1 MIKQIFSGISAYK
14 EAFVL
19 LSKLKLWNYFII
31 PTVISLLTFLFIVY
45 TAIEYSATIGKLLAE
60 IWIWNWGKEIVMM
73 LSSFG
78 GGLVILVIG
87 LMLYKYIVLAIS
99 APFMG
104 VVSEKIELHLNGG
117 FYADYKKTTFIA
129 QLWRG
134 IQVNV
139 RNLGMELFFTF
150 PLLLLKFIP
159 VVNLFSSVLLFL
171 IQAYYAGFGNIDYTL
186 ERHFNYKKSINFI
199 DKNKGFAI
207 GNGIVFMLFLL
218 IPFIGIILVLPL
230 SVTAPSTRTL
240 KILNNNAPLTYE
252 K

>member
-60 IWIWNWGKEIVMM
+60 IWIWNWGNEIVMM

-171 IQAYYAGFGNIDYTL
+171 IQAYYAGFGNMDYTL
-186 ERHFNYKKSINFI
+186 ERYFSFKKSLGFVK
-199 DKNKGFAI
+199 KNTGYSI
-207 GNGIVFMLFLL
+207 GNGIVFIGCLFLPVL
-218 IPFIGIILVLPL
+218 GIIIVLPL
-230 SVTAPSTRTL
+230 SVTAASIQTIALLNKENERS
-240 KILNNNAPLTYE
+240 IL
-252 K
+252 

>member
-31 PTVISLLTFLFIVY
+31 PTVLSLLTFLFIVY

-171 IQAYYAGFGNIDYTL
+171 IQAYYAGFGNMDYTL
-186 ERHFNYKKSINFI
+186 ERYFSFKKSLGFVK
-199 DKNKGFAI
+199 KNTGYSI
-207 GNGIVFMLFLL
+207 GNGIVFIGCLFLPVL
-218 IPFIGIILVLPL
+218 GIIIVLPL
-230 SVTAPSTRTL
+230 SVTAASIQTIALLNKENERS
-240 KILNNNAPLTYE
+240 IL
-252 K
+252 

>member
-1 MIKQIFSGISAYK
+1 
-14 EAFVL
+14 
-19 LSKLKLWNYFII
+19 
-31 PTVISLLTFLFIVY
+31 
-45 TAIEYSATIGKLLAE
+45 
-60 IWIWNWGKEIVMM
+60 
-73 LSSFG
+73 
-78 GGLVILVIG
+78 
-87 LMLYKYIVLAIS
+87 MLYKYIVLAIS

-171 IQAYYAGFGNIDYTL
+171 IQAYYAGFGNMDYTL
-186 ERHFNYKKSINFI
+186 ERYFSFKKSLGFVK
-199 DKNKGFAI
+199 KNTGYSI
-207 GNGIVFMLFLL
+207 GNGIVFIGCLFLPVL
-218 IPFIGIILVLPL
+218 GIIIVLPL
-230 SVTAPSTRTL
+230 SVTAASIQTIALLNKENERS
-240 KILNNNAPLTYE
+240 IL
-252 K
+252 

>member
-1 MIKQIFSGISAYK
+1 MIKQIFFGISAYK

-45 TAIEYSATIGKLLAE
+45 TAIGYSATIGQFLAE

-117 FYADYKKTTFIA
+117 FYTDCKKTTFIA

-171 IQAYYAGFGNIDYTL
+171 IQAYYAGFGNMDYTL
-186 ERHFNYKKSINFI
+186 ERYFSFKESLGFVK
-199 DKNKGFAI
+199 KNKGYSI
-207 GNGIVFMLFLL
+207 GNGIVFIGCLF
-218 IPFIGIILVLPL
+218 IPVLGIIIVLPL
-230 SVTAPSTRTL
+230 SVTAASIQTIALLNKENERS
-240 KILNNNAPLTYE
+240 IL
-252 K
+252 

>member
-1 MIKQIFSGISAYK
+1 MIKQIFFGISAYK

-45 TAIEYSATIGKLLAE
+45 TAIGYSATIGQLLAE

-87 LMLYKYIVLAIS
+87 LMFYKYIVLAIS

-117 FYADYKKTTFIA
+117 FYADCKKTTFIA

-139 RNLGMELFFTF
+139 RNLGMELFITF

-159 VVNLFSSVLLFL
+159 VVNLFSSILLFL
-171 IQAYYAGFGNIDYTL
+171 IQAYYAGFGNMDYTL
-186 ERHFNYKKSINFI
+186 ERYFSFKESLGFVK
-199 DKNKGFAI
+199 KNKGYSI
-207 GNGIVFMLFLL
+207 GNGIVFIGCLFLPVL
-218 IPFIGIILVLPL
+218 GIIIVLPL
-230 SVTAPSTRTL
+230 SVTAASIQTIALLNKENERS
-240 KILNNNAPLTYE
+240 IL
-252 K
+252 

>member
-1 MIKQIFSGISAYK
+1 MIKQIFFGISAYK

-45 TAIEYSATIGKLLAE
+45 TAIGYSATIGQLLAE

-87 LMLYKYIVLAIS
+87 LMFYKYIVLAIS

-117 FYADYKKTTFIA
+117 FYTDCKKTTFIA

-139 RNLGMELFFTF
+139 RNLGMELFITF

-159 VVNLFSSVLLFL
+159 VVNLFSTILLFL
-171 IQAYYAGFGNIDYTL
+171 IQAYYAGFGNMDYTL
-186 ERHFNYKKSINFI
+186 ERYFSFKESLGFVK
-199 DKNKGFAI
+199 KNKGYSI
-207 GNGIVFMLFLL
+207 GNGIVFIGCLFLPVL
-218 IPFIGIILVLPL
+218 GIIIVLPL
-230 SVTAPSTRTL
+230 SVTAASIQTIALLNKENERS
-240 KILNNNAPLTYE
+240 IL
-252 K
+252 

>member
-1 MIKQIFSGISAYK
+1 MIKQIFFGISAYK

-45 TAIEYSATIGKLLAE
+45 TAIGYSATIGQLLAE

-87 LMLYKYIVLAIS
+87 LMFYKYIVLAIS

-117 FYADYKKTTFIA
+117 FYTDCKKTTFIA

-171 IQAYYAGFGNIDYTL
+171 IQAYYAGFGNMDYTL
-186 ERHFNYKKSINFI
+186 ERYFSFKESLGFVK
-199 DKNKGFAI
+199 KNKGYSI
-207 GNGIVFMLFLL
+207 GNGIVFIGCLFLPVL
-218 IPFIGIILVLPL
+218 GIIIVLPL
-230 SVTAPSTRTL
+230 SVTAASIQTIALLNKENERS
-240 KILNNNAPLTYE
+240 IL
-252 K
+252 

>member
-171 IQAYYAGFGNIDYTL
+171 IQAYYAGFGNMDYTL
-186 ERHFNYKKSINFI
+186 ERYFSFKKSLGFVK
-199 DKNKGFAI
+199 KNTGYSI
-207 GNGIVFMLFLL
+207 GNGIVFIGCLFLPVL
-218 IPFIGIILVLPL
+218 GIIIVLPL
-230 SVTAPSTRTL
+230 SVTAASIQTIALLNKENERS
-240 KILNNNAPLTYE
+240 IL
-252 K
+252 

>member
-1 MIKQIFSGISAYK
+1 MIKQIFFGISAYK

-45 TAIEYSATIGKLLAE
+45 TAIGYSATIGQLLAE

-78 GGLVILVIG
+78 GGLVIFVIG

-117 FYADYKKTTFIA
+117 FYTDCKKTTFIA

-171 IQAYYAGFGNIDYTL
+171 IQAYYAGFGNMDYTL
-186 ERHFNYKKSINFI
+186 ERYFSFKESLGFVK
-199 DKNKGFAI
+199 KNKGYSI
-207 GNGIVFMLFLL
+207 GNGIVFIGCLFL
-218 IPFIGIILVLPL
+218 PFLGIIIVLPL
-230 SVTAPSTRTL
+230 SVTAASIQTIALLNKENERS
-240 KILNNNAPLTYE
+240 IL
-252 K
+252 

>member
-19 LSKLKLWNYFII
+19 LSKLKLWNYFVI
-31 PTVISLLTFLFIVY
+31 PTVLSLLTFLFIVY
-45 TAIEYSATIGKLLAE
+45 IALGYSATIGQLLAE
-60 IWIWNWGKEIVMM
+60 IWIWNWGKEIVMT

-171 IQAYYAGFGNIDYTL
+171 IQAYYAGFGNMDYTL
-186 ERHFNYKKSINFI
+186 ERYFSFKESLGFVK
-199 DKNKGFAI
+199 KNKGYSI
-207 GNGIVFMLFLL
+207 GNGIVFIGCLFLPVL
-218 IPFIGIILVLPL
+218 GVIIVLPL
-230 SVTAPSTRTL
+230 SVTAASIQTIALLNKENERS
-240 KILNNNAPLTYE
+240 IL
-252 K
+252 

>member
-139 RNLGMELFFTF
+139 RNLGMELFITF

-159 VVNLFSSVLLFL
+159 VVNLFSTVLLFL
-171 IQAYYAGFGNIDYTL
+171 IQAYYVGFGNMDYTL
-186 ERHFNYKKSINFI
+186 ERYFSFKESLGFVKKNTGYS
-199 DKNKGFAI
+199 I
-207 GNGIVFMLFLL
+207 GNGIVFIGCLFLPVL
-218 IPFIGIILVLPL
+218 GIIIVLPL
-230 SVTAPSTRTL
+230 SVTAASIQTIALLNKENERS
-240 KILNNNAPLTYE
+240 IL
-252 K
+252 

>member
-31 PTVISLLTFLFIVY
+31 PTVLSLLTFLFIVY
-45 TAIEYSATIGKLLAE
+45 TAIGYSATIGQLLAE

-159 VVNLFSSVLLFL
+159 VVNLFSTVLLFL
-171 IQAYYAGFGNIDYTL
+171 IQAYYAGFGNMDYTL
-186 ERHFNYKKSINFI
+186 ERYFSFKESLGFVK
-199 DKNKGFAI
+199 KNKGYSI
-207 GNGIVFMLFLL
+207 GNGIVFIGCLFLPVL
-218 IPFIGIILVLPL
+218 GIIIVLPL
-230 SVTAPSTRTL
+230 SVTAASIQTIALLNKENERS
-240 KILNNNAPLTYE
+240 IL
-252 K
+252 

>member
-1 MIKQIFSGISAYK
+1 MIKQIFFGISAYK

-45 TAIEYSATIGKLLAE
+45 TAIGYSATIGQLLAE

-171 IQAYYAGFGNIDYTL
+171 IQAYYAGFGNMDYTL
-186 ERHFNYKKSINFI
+186 ERYFSFKESLGFVK
-199 DKNKGFAI
+199 KNKGYSI
-207 GNGIVFMLFLL
+207 GNGIVFIGCLFLPVL
-218 IPFIGIILVLPL
+218 GIIIVLPL
-230 SVTAPSTRTL
+230 SVTAASIQTIALLNKENERS
-240 KILNNNAPLTYE
+240 IL
-252 K
+252 

>member
-45 TAIEYSATIGKLLAE
+45 IALGYSATIGQLLAE
-60 IWIWNWGKEIVMM
+60 IWIWNWGKEIVMT

-171 IQAYYAGFGNIDYTL
+171 IQAYYAGFGNMDYTL
-186 ERHFNYKKSINFI
+186 ERYFSFKKSLGFVK
-199 DKNKGFAI
+199 KNTGYSI
-207 GNGIVFMLFLL
+207 GNGIVFIGCLFLPVL
-218 IPFIGIILVLPL
+218 GVIIVLPL
-230 SVTAPSTRTL
+230 SVTAASIQTIALLNKENERS
-240 KILNNNAPLTYE
+240 IL
-252 K
+252 

>member
-171 IQAYYAGFGNIDYTL
+171 IQAYYAGFGNMDYTL
-186 ERHFNYKKSINFI
+186 ERYFSFKKSLGFVK
-199 DKNKGFAI
+199 KNTGYSI
-207 GNGIVFMLFLL
+207 GNGIVFIGCLFFPVL
-218 IPFIGIILVLPL
+218 GIIIVLPL
-230 SVTAPSTRTL
+230 SVTAASIQTIALLNKENERS
-240 KILNNNAPLTYE
+240 IL
-252 K
+252 

>member
-1 MIKQIFSGISAYK
+1 MIKQIFFGISAYK

-45 TAIEYSATIGKLLAE
+45 TAIGYSATIGQLLAE

-78 GGLVILVIG
+78 GGLVIFVIG

-117 FYADYKKTTFIA
+117 FYTDCKKTTFIA

-139 RNLGMELFFTF
+139 RNLGMELFITF

-171 IQAYYAGFGNIDYTL
+171 IQAYYAGFGNMDYTL
-186 ERHFNYKKSINFI
+186 ERYFSFKESLGFVK
-199 DKNKGFAI
+199 KNKGYSI
-207 GNGIVFMLFLL
+207 GNGIVFIGCLF
-218 IPFIGIILVLPL
+218 IPVLGIIIVLPL
-230 SVTAPSTRTL
+230 SVTAATIQTIALLNKENERS
-240 KILNNNAPLTYE
+240 IL
-252 K
+252 

>member
-31 PTVISLLTFLFIVY
+31 PTVLSLLTFLFIVY
-45 TAIEYSATIGKLLAE
+45 IALGYSATIGQLLAE
-60 IWIWNWGKEIVMM
+60 IWIWNWGKEIVMT

-171 IQAYYAGFGNIDYTL
+171 IQAYYAGFGNMDYTL
-186 ERHFNYKKSINFI
+186 ERYFSFKKSLGFVK
-199 DKNKGFAI
+199 KNTGYSI
-207 GNGIVFMLFLL
+207 GNGIVFIGCLFLPVL
-218 IPFIGIILVLPL
+218 GIIIVLPL
-230 SVTAPSTRTL
+230 SVTAASIQTIALLNKENERS
-240 KILNNNAPLTYE
+240 IL
-252 K
+252 

>member
-45 TAIEYSATIGKLLAE
+45 TAVGYSATIGQLLAE

-171 IQAYYAGFGNIDYTL
+171 IQAYYAGFGNMDYTL
-186 ERHFNYKKSINFI
+186 ERYFNYKESLGFVK
-199 DKNKGFAI
+199 KNKGYSI
-207 GNGIVFMLFLL
+207 GNGIVFIGCLFLPVL
-218 IPFIGIILVLPL
+218 GIIIVLPL
-230 SVTAPSTRTL
+230 SVTAASIQTIALL
-240 KILNNNAPLTYE
+240 KKENERSIL
-252 K
+252 

>member
-1 MIKQIFSGISAYK
+1 MIKQIFFGISAYK

-45 TAIEYSATIGKLLAE
+45 TAIGYSATIGQLLAE

-78 GGLVILVIG
+78 GGLVIFVIG

-117 FYADYKKTTFIA
+117 FYTDCKKTTFIA

-171 IQAYYAGFGNIDYTL
+171 IQAYYAGFGNMDYTL
-186 ERHFNYKKSINFI
+186 ERYFSFKESLGFVK
-199 DKNKGFAI
+199 KNKGYSI
-207 GNGIVFMLFLL
+207 GNGIVFIGCLFLPVL
-218 IPFIGIILVLPL
+218 GIIIVLPL
-230 SVTAPSTRTL
+230 SVTAASIQTIALLNKENERS
-240 KILNNNAPLTYE
+240 IL
-252 K
+252 

>member
-31 PTVISLLTFLFIVY
+31 PTVLSLLTFLFIVY
-45 TAIEYSATIGKLLAE
+45 TAVGYSATIGQLLAE

-171 IQAYYAGFGNIDYTL
+171 IQAYYAGFGNMDYTL
-186 ERHFNYKKSINFI
+186 ERYFSFKKSLGFVK
-199 DKNKGFAI
+199 KNKGYSI
-207 GNGIVFMLFLL
+207 GNGIVFIGCLFLPVL
-218 IPFIGIILVLPL
+218 GIIIVLPL
-230 SVTAPSTRTL
+230 SVTAASIQTIALLNKENERS
-240 KILNNNAPLTYE
+240 IL
-252 K
+252 

>member
-1 MIKQIFSGISAYK
+1 MIKQIFFGISAYK

-45 TAIEYSATIGKLLAE
+45 TAIGYSATIGQLLAE

-78 GGLVILVIG
+78 GGLVIFVIG

-117 FYADYKKTTFIA
+117 FYTDCKKTTFIA

-171 IQAYYAGFGNIDYTL
+171 IQAYYAGFGNMDYTL
-186 ERHFNYKKSINFI
+186 ERYFSFKESLGFVKKNTGYS
-199 DKNKGFAI
+199 I
-207 GNGIVFMLFLL
+207 GNGIVFIGCLFLPVL
-218 IPFIGIILVLPL
+218 GIIIVLPL
-230 SVTAPSTRTL
+230 SVTAASIQTIALLNKENERS
-240 KILNNNAPLTYE
+240 IL
-252 K
+252 

>member
-1 MIKQIFSGISAYK
+1 MIKQIFFGISAYK

-45 TAIEYSATIGKLLAE
+45 TAIGYSATIGQLLAE

-117 FYADYKKTTFIA
+117 FYTDCKKTTFIA

-139 RNLGMELFFTF
+139 RNLGMELFITF

-171 IQAYYAGFGNIDYTL
+171 IQAYYAGFGNMDYTL
-186 ERHFNYKKSINFI
+186 ERYFSFKESLGFVK
-199 DKNKGFAI
+199 KNKGYSI
-207 GNGIVFMLFLL
+207 GNGIVFIGCLFLPVL
-218 IPFIGIILVLPL
+218 GIIIVLPL
-230 SVTAPSTRTL
+230 SVTAASIQTIALLNKENERS
-240 KILNNNAPLTYE
+240 IL
-252 K
+252 

>member
-1 MIKQIFSGISAYK
+1 MIKQIFFGISAYK

-45 TAIEYSATIGKLLAE
+45 TAIGYSATIGQLLAE

-117 FYADYKKTTFIA
+117 FYTDCKKTTFIA

-139 RNLGMELFFTF
+139 RNLGMELFITF

-159 VVNLFSSVLLFL
+159 VVNLFSTILLFL
-171 IQAYYAGFGNIDYTL
+171 IQAYYAGFGNMDYTL
-186 ERHFNYKKSINFI
+186 ERYFRFKESLGFVK
-199 DKNKGFAI
+199 KNKGYSI
-207 GNGIVFMLFLL
+207 GNGIVFIGCLFLPVL
-218 IPFIGIILVLPL
+218 GIIIVLPL
-230 SVTAPSTRTL
+230 SVTAASIQTIALLNKENERS
-240 KILNNNAPLTYE
+240 IL
-252 K
+252 

>member
-1 MIKQIFSGISAYK
+1 MIKQIFFGISAYK

-45 TAIEYSATIGKLLAE
+45 TAIGYSATIGQLLAE

-87 LMLYKYIVLAIS
+87 LMFYKYIVLAIS

-117 FYADYKKTTFIA
+117 FYTDCKKTTFIA

-139 RNLGMELFFTF
+139 RNLGMELFITF

-159 VVNLFSSVLLFL
+159 VVNLFSTVLLFL
-171 IQAYYAGFGNIDYTL
+171 IQAYYAGFGNMDYTL
-186 ERHFNYKKSINFI
+186 ERYFSFKESLGFVK
-199 DKNKGFAI
+199 KNKGYSI
-207 GNGIVFMLFLL
+207 GNGIVFIGCLFLPVL
-218 IPFIGIILVLPL
+218 GIIIVLPL
-230 SVTAPSTRTL
+230 SVTAASIQTIALLNKENERS
-240 KILNNNAPLTYE
+240 IL
-252 K
+252 

>member
-19 LSKLKLWNYFII
+19 LSKLKLWNFFII

-171 IQAYYAGFGNIDYTL
+171 IQAYYAGFGNMDYTL
-186 ERHFNYKKSINFI
+186 ERYFSFKKSLGFVK
-199 DKNKGFAI
+199 KNTGYSI
-207 GNGIVFMLFLL
+207 GNGIVFIGCLFLPVL
-218 IPFIGIILVLPL
+218 GIIIVLPL
-230 SVTAPSTRTL
+230 SVTAASIQTIALLNKENERS
-240 KILNNNAPLTYE
+240 IL
-252 K
+252 

>member
-1 MIKQIFSGISAYK
+1 
-14 EAFVL
+14 

-171 IQAYYAGFGNIDYTL
+171 IQAYYAGFGNMDYTL
-186 ERHFNYKKSINFI
+186 ERYFSFKKSLGFVK
-199 DKNKGFAI
+199 KNTGYSI
-207 GNGIVFMLFLL
+207 GNGIVFIGCLFLPVL
-218 IPFIGIILVLPL
+218 GIIIVLPL
-230 SVTAPSTRTL
+230 SVTAASIQTIALLNKENERS
-240 KILNNNAPLTYE
+240 IL
-252 K
+252 

>member
-134 IQVNV
+134 VQVNV
-139 RNLGMELFFTF
+139 RNLGMELFITF

-159 VVNLFSSVLLFL
+159 VVNLFSTVLLFL
-171 IQAYYAGFGNIDYTL
+171 IQAYYAGFGNMDYTL
-186 ERHFNYKKSINFI
+186 ERYFSFKESLGFVKKNTGYS
-199 DKNKGFAI
+199 I
-207 GNGIVFMLFLL
+207 GNGIVFIGCLFLPVL
-218 IPFIGIILVLPL
+218 GVIIVLPL
-230 SVTAPSTRTL
+230 SVTAASIQTIALLNKENERS
-240 KILNNNAPLTYE
+240 IL
-252 K
+252 

>member
-1 MIKQIFSGISAYK
+1 MIKQIFFGISAYK

-31 PTVISLLTFLFIVY
+31 PTVLSLLTFLFIVY
-45 TAIEYSATIGKLLAE
+45 TAIGYSATIGQLLAE

-171 IQAYYAGFGNIDYTL
+171 IQAYYAGFGNMDYTL
-186 ERHFNYKKSINFI
+186 ERYFSFKESLGFVK
-199 DKNKGFAI
+199 KNKGYSI
-207 GNGIVFMLFLL
+207 GNGIVFIGCLFLPVL
-218 IPFIGIILVLPL
+218 GVIIVLPL
-230 SVTAPSTRTL
+230 SVTAASIQTIALLNKENERS
-240 KILNNNAPLTYE
+240 IL
-252 K
+252 

>member
-171 IQAYYAGFGNIDYTL
+171 IQAYYAGFGNMDYTL
-186 ERHFNYKKSINFI
+186 ERYFSFKKSLGFVK
-199 DKNKGFAI
+199 KNTGYSI
-207 GNGIVFMLFLL
+207 GNGIVFIGCLFLPVL
-218 IPFIGIILVLPL
+218 GIIIVLPL
-230 SVTAPSTRTL
+230 SVTAASIQTIPLLNKENERS
-240 KILNNNAPLTYE
+240 IL
-252 K
+252 

>member
-1 MIKQIFSGISAYK
+1 MIKQIFFGISAYK

-45 TAIEYSATIGKLLAE
+45 TAIGYSATIGQLLAE

-87 LMLYKYIVLAIS
+87 LMFYKYIVLAIS

-117 FYADYKKTTFIA
+117 FYTDCKKTTFIA

-139 RNLGMELFFTF
+139 RNLGMELFITF

-159 VVNLFSSVLLFL
+159 VVNLFSTILLFL
-171 IQAYYAGFGNIDYTL
+171 IQAYYAGFGNMDYTL
-186 ERHFNYKKSINFI
+186 ERYFSFKESLGFVK
-199 DKNKGFAI
+199 KNKGYSI
-207 GNGIVFMLFLL
+207 GNGIVFIGCLFLPVL
-218 IPFIGIILVLPL
+218 GIIIVLPL
-230 SVTAPSTRTL
+230 SVTAASIQTIA
-240 KILNNNAPLTYE
+240 ILNKENERSIL
-252 K
+252 

>member
-1 MIKQIFSGISAYK
+1 MIKQIFFGISAYK

-45 TAIEYSATIGKLLAE
+45 TAIGYSATIGQLLAE

-78 GGLVILVIG
+78 GGLVIFVIG

-117 FYADYKKTTFIA
+117 FYTDCKKTTFIA

-139 RNLGMELFFTF
+139 RNLGMELFITF

-159 VVNLFSSVLLFL
+159 VVNLFSTILLFL
-171 IQAYYAGFGNIDYTL
+171 IQAYYAGFGNMDYTL
-186 ERHFNYKKSINFI
+186 ERYFSFKESLGFVK
-199 DKNKGFAI
+199 KNKGYSI
-207 GNGIVFMLFLL
+207 GNGIVFIGCLF
-218 IPFIGIILVLPL
+218 IPVLGIIIVLPL
-230 SVTAPSTRTL
+230 SVTAATIQTIALLNKENERS
-240 KILNNNAPLTYE
+240 IL
-252 K
+252 

>member
-31 PTVISLLTFLFIVY
+31 PTAISLLTFLFIVY

-171 IQAYYAGFGNIDYTL
+171 IQAYYAGFGNMDYTL
-186 ERHFNYKKSINFI
+186 ERYFSFKKSLGFVK
-199 DKNKGFAI
+199 KNTGYSI
-207 GNGIVFMLFLL
+207 GNGIVFIGCLFLPVL
-218 IPFIGIILVLPL
+218 GIIIVLPL
-230 SVTAPSTRTL
+230 SVTAASIQTIALLNKENERS
-240 KILNNNAPLTYE
+240 IL
-252 K
+252 

>member
-60 IWIWNWGKEIVMM
+60 IWIWNWGKEIVMT

-171 IQAYYAGFGNIDYTL
+171 IQAYYAGFGNMDYTL
-186 ERHFNYKKSINFI
+186 ERYFSFKKSLGFVK
-199 DKNKGFAI
+199 KNTGYSI
-207 GNGIVFMLFLL
+207 GNGIVFIGCLFLPVL
-218 IPFIGIILVLPL
+218 GIIIVLPL
-230 SVTAPSTRTL
+230 SVTAASIQTIALLNKENERS
-240 KILNNNAPLTYE
+240 IL
-252 K
+252 

>member
-45 TAIEYSATIGKLLAE
+45 TAVGYSATIGQLLAE

-171 IQAYYAGFGNIDYTL
+171 IQAYYAGFGNMDYTL
-186 ERHFNYKKSINFI
+186 ERYFSFKESLGFVK
-199 DKNKGFAI
+199 KNKGYSI
-207 GNGIVFMLFLL
+207 GNGIVFIGCLFLPVL
-218 IPFIGIILVLPL
+218 GVIIVLPL
-230 SVTAPSTRTL
+230 SVTAASIQTIALLNKENERS
-240 KILNNNAPLTYE
+240 IL
-252 K
+252 

>member
-1 MIKQIFSGISAYK
+1 MIKQIFFGISAYK

-45 TAIEYSATIGKLLAE
+45 TAIGYSATIGQLLAE

-117 FYADYKKTTFIA
+117 FYTDCKKTTFIA

-171 IQAYYAGFGNIDYTL
+171 IQAYYAGFGNMDYTL
-186 ERHFNYKKSINFI
+186 ERYFSFKESLGFVK
-199 DKNKGFAI
+199 KNKGYSI
-207 GNGIVFMLFLL
+207 GNGIVFIGCLFLPVL
-218 IPFIGIILVLPL
+218 GIIIVLPL
-230 SVTAPSTRTL
+230 SVTAASIQTIALLNKENERS
-240 KILNNNAPLTYE
+240 IL
-252 K
+252 

>member
-1 MIKQIFSGISAYK
+1 MIKQIFSGISTYK

-31 PTVISLLTFLFIVY
+31 PTVLSLLTFLFIVY
-45 TAIEYSATIGKLLAE
+45 IALGYSATIGQLLAE
-60 IWIWNWGKEIVMM
+60 IWIWNWGKEIVMT

-117 FYADYKKTTFIA
+117 FYPDYKKTTFIA

-139 RNLGMELFFTF
+139 RNLGMELFITF

-159 VVNLFSSVLLFL
+159 VVNLFSTVLLFL
-171 IQAYYAGFGNIDYTL
+171 IQAYYAGFGNMDYTL
-186 ERHFNYKKSINFI
+186 ERYFNYKESLGFVK
-199 DKNKGFAI
+199 KNKGYSI
-207 GNGIVFMLFLL
+207 GNGIVFIGCLFLPVL
-218 IPFIGIILVLPL
+218 GIIIVLPL
-230 SVTAPSTRTL
+230 SVTAASIQTIALL
-240 KILNNNAPLTYE
+240 KKENERSIL
-252 K
+252 

>member
-1 MIKQIFSGISAYK
+1 MIKQIFFGISAYK

-45 TAIEYSATIGKLLAE
+45 TAIGYSATIGQLLAE

-117 FYADYKKTTFIA
+117 FYTDCKKTTFIA

-171 IQAYYAGFGNIDYTL
+171 IQAYYAGFGNMDYTL
-186 ERHFNYKKSINFI
+186 ERYFSFKESLGFVK
-199 DKNKGFAI
+199 KNKGYSI
-207 GNGIVFMLFLL
+207 GNGIVFIGCLFLPVL
-218 IPFIGIILVLPL
+218 GIIIVLPL
-230 SVTAPSTRTL
+230 SVTAASIQTIA
-240 KILNNNAPLTYE
+240 ILNKENERSIL
-252 K
+252 

>member
-1 MIKQIFSGISAYK
+1 MIKQIFFGISAYK

-45 TAIEYSATIGKLLAE
+45 TAIGYSATIGQLLAE

-87 LMLYKYIVLAIS
+87 LMFYKYIVLAIS

-117 FYADYKKTTFIA
+117 FYTDCKKTTFIA

-171 IQAYYAGFGNIDYTL
+171 IQAYYAGFGNMDYTL
-186 ERHFNYKKSINFI
+186 ERYFSFKESLGFVK
-199 DKNKGFAI
+199 KNKGYSI
-207 GNGIVFMLFLL
+207 GNGIVFIGCLFLPVL
-218 IPFIGIILVLPL
+218 GIIIVLPL
-230 SVTAPSTRTL
+230 SVTAASIQTIA
-240 KILNNNAPLTYE
+240 ILNKENERSIL
-252 K
+252 

>member
-1 MIKQIFSGISAYK
+1 MIKQIFFGISAYK

-45 TAIEYSATIGKLLAE
+45 TAIGYSATIGQLLAE

-117 FYADYKKTTFIA
+117 FYTDCKKTTFIA

-171 IQAYYAGFGNIDYTL
+171 IQAYYAGFGNMDYTL
-186 ERHFNYKKSINFI
+186 ERYFSFKESLGFVK
-199 DKNKGFAI
+199 KNKGYSI
-207 GNGIVFMLFLL
+207 GNGIVFIGCLF
-218 IPFIGIILVLPL
+218 IPVLGIIIVLPL
-230 SVTAPSTRTL
+230 SVTAATIQTIALLNKENERS
-240 KILNNNAPLTYE
+240 IL
-252 K
+252 